1 MSDRYLSIWGELGW
15 LRVLDK
21 RFFMSYLCN
30 KQSEVYSVRLRAI
43 LRFTMGNLSF
53 TLAETIGQV
62 LENE

>member
-1 MSDRYLSIWGELGW
+1 MSDRYLSIEEGLSDLGG
-15 LRVLDK
+15 LDK

-53 TLAETIGQV
+53 EPG
-62 LENE
+62 

>member
-21 RFFMSYLCN
+21 RFFMLYLCN
-30 KQSEVYSVRLRAI
+30 KQSEVYSARLRAI

-53 TLAETIGQV
+53 EPG
-62 LENE
+62 